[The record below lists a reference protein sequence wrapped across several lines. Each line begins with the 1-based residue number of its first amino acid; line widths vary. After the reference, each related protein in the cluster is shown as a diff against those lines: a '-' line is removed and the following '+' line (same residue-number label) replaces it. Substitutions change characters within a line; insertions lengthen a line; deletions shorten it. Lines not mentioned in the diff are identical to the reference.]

1 MYALQKY
8 RRRLPPGAS
17 WLRIKHAWDFI
28 WAFNSHR
35 VLAELAKE
43 YGPIASFGTNMTRII
58 IVVSSSAAAQEALDE
73 NDTGLADRFMPDSVP
88 ALSHCSGSPL
98 FLPSSNP
105 FILFS
110 KDDVVDLSGQ
120 GPQVLKELLVELI
133 AVSTKSDTSDAL
145 PFLAPLDLFGLR
157 RNFADCLDRFYKF
170 LDEEFREPWLASGE
184 NHVDVLDAILAQY
197 AESRITRPNVTK
209 FFMDIFTA
217 GSEPS
222 SLTVQWALAQLLRNP
237 EKMENV
243 RNELAANL
251 GSQDSVEESDLDK
264 LPYLHAVVKETLSCT
279 RCFRSYLEWW
289 DPASWPQPEE
299 FMPERFLSDQSVDFW
314 GSDFAYKPF
323 GAGRRVCPGMGFA
336 ARFVPLLLAS
346 TLHKMEWR
354 LPSEMT
360 PEDVDL
366 RDNYRTVLDL
376 ATPLCA
382 VPLSLD

>member
-1 MYALQKY
+1 
-8 RRRLPPGAS
+8 
-17 WLRIKHAWDFI
+17 
-28 WAFNSHR
+28 
-35 VLAELAKE
+35 
-43 YGPIASFGTNMTRII
+43 MTRII
-58 IVVSSSAAAQEALDE
+58 VVVSSSAAAQEALDE
-73 NDTGLADRFMPDSVP
+73 NDTGLADRFMPDSVR

-105 FILFS
+105 LWRQYRIIMDAHISCGRSLELSRHIRERHTRQLAEHFRARSGDRILFS

-120 GPQVLKELLVELI
+120 GPQVLKDLLVELI
-133 AVSTKSDTSDAL
+133 AVSTKSDISDAL

-170 LDEEFREPWLASGE
+170 LDEEFREPRLASGE

-314 GSDFAYKPF
+314 GSNFAYKPF
-323 GAGRRVCPGMGFA
+323 SAGRRVCPGMGFA